1 MISYL
6 YKHSINKKKKNLEIH
21 SHYEDFIL
29 IILIILSETTVLVIL
44 AYINWYSENKLNH
57 FLWNKKTLQCYF
69 YVYVKNHPNDV
80 FLYWKFLFF
89 RSDINQHF
97 TDCSFFINKEELW
110 AVKAE
115 RRKLKFCKKKRI
127 FQLYILK

>member
-29 IILIILSETTVLVIL
+29 IILIILSETQCYFYDERREDEICVSNNLTTVLVIL

-57 FLWNKKTLQCYF
+57 FL
-69 YVYVKNHPNDV
+69 
-80 FLYWKFLFF
+80 
-89 RSDINQHF
+89 
-97 TDCSFFINKEELW
+97 
-110 AVKAE
+110 
-115 RRKLKFCKKKRI
+115 
-127 FQLYILK
+127 